1 MKLGFHKTNIQC
13 SVSTRCS
20 RLTAEQ
26 NRRFANYKPDMW
38 NDDLLQ
44 SLSSEQQ
51 VEVYEDRAKKLE
63 ERVRSTMNDEKRS
76 VETLELIDDVQ
87 RLDLGYR
94 FKGEIREALE
104 RIAALKDESKE
115 SLHSTALNFR
125 LLRQHGFQ
133 ISQGTLLGSE
143 LELKP

>member
-1 MKLGFHKTNIQC
+1 
-13 SVSTRCS
+13 
-20 RLTAEQ
+20 
-26 NRRFANYKPDMW
+26 MW